1 MFRLP
6 FCFCGLREAE
16 LAGYPSCIGVAC
28 RGIETGMSDAN
39 HFAALDKRDFLNLET
54 FRKNGAGV
62 RTPVW
67 FAADPAKDLRSGGAK
82 LYIYTV
88 ENTGKVKRVRNNP
101 RVRIAPCNR
110 TGGLQGDWIDANARV
125 VEGAEAAL
133 GLKLLT
139 QKYFLKRIFDL
150 FAVFRSAKRE
160 VLVITPS

>member
-1 MFRLP
+1 MALSGR
-6 FCFCGLREAE
+6 G
-16 LAGYPSCIGVAC
+16 CIGAAC
-28 RGIETGMSDAN
+28 GGIETVMSDGN
-39 HFAALDKRDFLNLET
+39 YFAALEKHDFLNLET
-54 FRKNGAGV
+54 FRKNGEGV

-67 FAADPAKDLRSGGAK
+67 FAADPASDIRSRGAK

-110 TGGLQGDWIDANARV
+110 TGGLQGEWIEANARV
-125 VEGAEAAL
+125 VEGAEAVL

-150 FAVFRSAKRE
+150 FAVFRKAKRD
-160 VLVITPS
+160 VLVITPA